1 MVVCSNLISCCC
13 DKPLKQ
19 KQLEKERVYSIAE
32 GSQSGCSRK
41 TVPPRKLFEADIM
54 KERCS
59 CGFLPGSHSTA
70 FFLQPRSTCL
80 GIIPPSIDWS
90 RLHQLAAKKIPTDT
104 PVGLSDEDIS
114 SVEVP
119 RCDKLITRI
128 SHHVMSVTLI
138 TVPIREALSVTAA
151 VIGP

>member
-1 MVVCSNLISCCC
+1 MTFFPVHAQRLSSCSPGLLAKGYGPSYINWQ
-13 DKPLKQ
+13 P
-19 KQLEKERVYSIAE
+19 
-32 GSQSGCSRK
+32 G
-41 TVPPRKLFEADIM
+41 KLA
-54 KERCS
+54 
-59 CGFLPGSHSTA
+59 
-70 FFLQPRSTCL
+70 
-80 GIIPPSIDWS
+80 
-90 RLHQLAAKKIPTDT
+90 TDT

-138 TVPIREALSVTAA
+138 TVSIREAVSVTAA